1 MNQIEKAQIEMT
13 FSLNKIAPENLKEI
27 YKDLKSFATD
37 HRDTCEA
44 LIDLIIEKAWVQPKY
59 AVCYA
64 KLCQNFIKLR
74 ECDFSFELEEADV
87 KEEK

>member
-1 MNQIEKAQIEMT
+1 MT

-27 YKDLKSFATD
+27 FKDLKSYATD
-37 HRDTCEA
+37 FKDTCDA

-64 KLCQNFIKLR
+64 KLCQYFLKL
-74 ECDFSFELEEADV
+74 
-87 KEEK
+87 K